1 MNISVKNKR
10 NFSLSETLI
19 LSVLFHAALLFVMPK
34 NNVLDIN
41 IPTELKID
49 ILLEEKNPEIIAPK
63 KKPIPEPI
71 VEPIPEPIVEPIP
84 EPIVKPIPE
93 PIVKPIPEPI
103 PKAMPLEKST
113 KQNIQSDKNNI
124 AEIKNNIDEYSAKIT
139 LAIKKQQ
146 KYPRMA
152 MNRNLQGSV
161 IIELKFNKDGSIT
174 NSKVKKSSGHK
185 ILDKEALNMTK
196 RAMPFPVPP
205 KILQSK
211 VFTVVVPI
219 TFTLK

>member
-84 EPIVKPIPE
+84 EPIVE
-93 PIVKPIPEPI
+93 PIPEPI

-124 AEIKNNIDEYSAKIT
+124 TEIKNNIDEYSAKIT

>member
-71 VEPIPEPIVEPIP
+71 V
-84 EPIVKPIPE
+84 
-93 PIVKPIPEPI
+93 KPIPEPI

-124 AEIKNNIDEYSAKIT
+124 TEIKNNIDEYSAKIT

>member
-1 MNISVKNKR
+1 LNISVKNKR

-63 KKPIPEPI
+63 K
-71 VEPIPEPIVEPIP
+71 
-84 EPIVKPIPE
+84 KPIPE

>member
-34 NNVLDIN
+34 NNALDIN

-84 EPIVKPIPE
+84 EPIVE
-93 PIVKPIPEPI
+93 PIPEPI

-124 AEIKNNIDEYSAKIT
+124 TEIKNNIDEYSAKIT

>member
-71 VEPIPEPIVEPIP
+71 V
-84 EPIVKPIPE
+84 KPIPE

-124 AEIKNNIDEYSAKIT
+124 TEIKNNIDEYSAKIT

>member
-71 VEPIPEPIVEPIP
+71 VEPIPEPIVE
-84 EPIVKPIPE
+84 PIPE

>member
-1 MNISVKNKR
+1 
-10 NFSLSETLI
+10 
-19 LSVLFHAALLFVMPK
+19 
-34 NNVLDIN
+34 
-41 IPTELKID
+41 
-49 ILLEEKNPEIIAPK
+49 
-63 KKPIPEPI
+63 
-71 VEPIPEPIVEPIP
+71 
-84 EPIVKPIPE
+84 
-93 PIVKPIPEPI
+93 
-103 PKAMPLEKST
+103 MPLEKNT
-113 KQNIQSDKNNI
+113 KQNIQSDKNNV
-124 AEIKNNIDEYSAKIT
+124 AKIKNNIDEYSAKIT

-146 KYPRMA
+146 KYPRIA
-152 MNRNLQGSV
+152 MNRNWQGSV

>member
-34 NNVLDIN
+34 NNALDIN

-84 EPIVKPIPE
+84 EPIVE
-93 PIVKPIPEPI
+93 PIPEPI

>member
-1 MNISVKNKR
+1 MNISIKNKK

-34 NNVLDIN
+34 NNVLDID

-49 ILLEEKNPEIIAPK
+49 ILFEEKKSEIITPK

-84 EPIVKPIPE
+84 EPIV
-93 PIVKPIPEPI
+93 EPI
-103 PKAMPLEKST
+103 PVEKSI
-113 KQNIQSDKNNI
+113 KQNIQSDKNNVT
-124 AEIKNNIDEYSAKIT
+124 EIKNNIDEYSAKIT

-146 KYPRMA
+146 KYPRLA
-152 MNRNLQGSV
+152 MNRNWQGSV
-161 IIELKFNKDGSIT
+161 IIELNFNKEGLIT
-174 NSKVKKSSGHK
+174 NTKVKKSSGHK

-196 RAMPFPVPP
+196 RALPFPMPP

>member
-34 NNVLDIN
+34 NNALDIN

-63 KKPIPEPI
+63 KK
-71 VEPIPEPIVEPIP
+71 PIP

-124 AEIKNNIDEYSAKIT
+124 TEIKNNIDEYSAKIT